1 MNFPVVIISILV
13 NLQKAFIYLT
23 EIASVKMFRYIA
35 KQKYNIMSFD
45 LE

>member
-1 MNFPVVIISILV
+1 MNFPVVIISI
-13 NLQKAFIYLT
+13 LQKAFIYLT